1 MSLACA
7 ARLANAIIE
16 IANPILDAAYMVLAM

>member
-1 MSLACA
+1 MPSAYA

-16 IANPILDAAYMVLAM
+16 IANSILDAAHMVLAM

>member
-1 MSLACA
+1 MFLACA

-16 IANPILDAAYMVLAM
+16 IANLILDAAYMALVM